1 MQAIYSV
8 KVQGIRSKGRKDRFY
23 AVIPMP
29 LAAAIGLE
37 SGEDVHWSLTDRNTL
52 LMKRLGSGQAERS
65 PKKREKASS
74 KKPR

>member
-1 MQAIYSV
+1 MQAIYPV

-23 AVIPMP
+23 VVIPIP

-52 LMKRLGSGQAERS
+52 LMKRLKNGQAERS
-65 PKKREKASS
+65 PRNRKKAS

>member
-23 AVIPMP
+23 VVIPMP

-37 SGEDVHWSLTDRNTL
+37 SGEDIHWSLMDRNTL
-52 LMKRLGSGQAERS
+52 LMKRLKTGQAERS
-65 PKKREKASS
+65 PRNRKKAS

>member
-1 MQAIYSV
+1 MQAIYPV

-23 AVIPMP
+23 VVIPMP

-52 LMKRLGSGQAERS
+52 LMKRMGGGQTGRS
-65 PKKREKASS
+65 PKAKERTS
-74 KKPR
+74 PRKTR